1 MNQDKLLSGHE
12 LVARTTPKIDISLP
26 EIGLKEIIPSG
37 SWLEQKQIQA
47 AVEARKHLIEVERI
61 EKSGTLSH
69 AVWREELMLAEVT
82 QKVGSY
88 WQYLGHNKGKLLYL
102 KPEEA
107 LFLMEINC
115 LHLKYND
122 VKVSLQQAYSLL
134 LKGKI
139 TLLQYKVYASLSR
152 LGYRIYRHERVEPTI
167 CETKDNLSSN
177 VKNDNAEAKNDDLEN
192 SKTDD
197 QENPKNESPENS
209 KTEAENMICD
219 QDTPVA
225 AQEKHKIIDKG
236 DSKRTITEKTKNL
249 CGLSRLQKLKNRK
262 LKPCNINNIHK
273 FFENLPELI
282 KKQIVSIKTPQKE
295 FIPNTIC
302 LTKPVFN
309 INLENIH
316 SKNDRYVSMD
326 TNIYTIN
333 DEVNGSHIRRIRNTC
348 GRSEP
353 TLMPAYSNFAYA
365 NGNFQYR
372 QFNIYRPRH
381 TYSSI
386 NFSML
391 FQRHFLPNW
400 FFTSRLQLPRIQTQ
414 YWQTNCNNGT
424 TISNN
429 NNRKRTRITAQMQNL
444 EDIKKLASRLKQL
457 ILLGNNQ
464 EEFIQSL
471 QRLIQTYNSRYK
483 TRVRLNQDFDVVVE
497 ETIVD
502 TIELDDDEEPS
513 RKRRRTVSPNYQIEE
528 NFNILKKLA
537 CQLKELEKNKK
548 SSARHR
554 RAFSKLLRKFNESYN
569 EEYYLNES
577 GELENRLKI
586 DLDSSDSSNSES
598 LIEELQFR
606 KGKKLRNPFNIL
618 KRLSE
623 LQKDVDTEASTSKKD
638 SLEGRY
644 KEYSPLLLKTF
655 NKNWLP
661 PENDFGRAE
670 IVCKDI
676 VYNEITDMKRED
688 ILFDFLKI
696 KRCEC
701 DNWLELKKTFFTS
714 IKEAI
719 AEFQNG
725 MHNNMNNRINSIVK
739 PGDCTDMASILKK
752 LRIIQTEK
760 GTEECDLAIDFDVF
774 SRQVQNFRKTQRPTP
789 HVYIVCVDETK
800 HMPSG
805 SQIANLYSKYDTDA
819 VIIFAVVGVSAI
831 SYVQIN
837 PIDLPVYVSNDT

>member
-12 LVARTTPKIDISLP
+12 LVSKSTTKIEVSLP
-26 EIGLKEIIPSG
+26 EVGLKDILPSG

-47 AVEARKHLIEVERI
+47 AVEARKQLIEVERI

-88 WQYLGHNKGKLLYL
+88 WQYLGHNKGKQLFLR
-102 KPEEA
+102 PEEA

-115 LHLKYND
+115 LHLKHND

-134 LKGKI
+134 LREKI

-152 LGYRIYRHERVEPTI
+152 LGYRIYRHERVEPII
-167 CETKDNLSSN
+167 CEKKNNLPSN
-177 VKNDNAEAKNDDLEN
+177 IENVNNDKTGVKTVNPEISKNEVE
-192 SKTDD
+192 SMKCD
-197 QENPKNESPENS
+197 QECEA
-209 KTEAENMICD
+209 TED
-219 QDTPVA
+219 KD
-225 AQEKHKIIDKG
+225 KIIDEG
-236 DSKRTITEKTKNL
+236 DSESKKLSTEKTKSL

-262 LKPCNINNIHK
+262 LKPCNINHIHE
-273 FFENLPELI
+273 FFENLPELTQ
-282 KKQIVSIKTPQKE
+282 KQIVSIQTPQKQL
-295 FIPNTIC
+295 IPNTIC
-302 LTKPVFN
+302 LNKPVFS

-316 SKNDRYVSMD
+316 SKNDRYDSTD

-333 DEVNGSHIRRIRNTC
+333 DEVNGSHIRRIRNTS
-348 GRSEP
+348 GRSDPATMP
-353 TLMPAYSNFAYA
+353 TYTNFAFA
-365 NGNFQYR
+365 NGSFQYR
-372 QFNIYRPRH
+372 QFNFYKPRH

-391 FQRHFLPNW
+391 FQRHYLPNW

-414 YWQTNCNNGT
+414 FWQTNCNSTTT
-424 TISNN
+424 TISYNN
-429 NNRKRTRITAQMQNL
+429 NKKRTRVTAQKQNL
-444 EDIKKLASRLKQL
+444 EEIKKLASRLKQL
-457 ILLGNNQ
+457 ILGGNNQ

-483 TRVRLNQDFDVVVE
+483 TRVRLNRDFNVVIE

-502 TIELDDDEEPS
+502 TIELDDDDEPS
-513 RKRRRTVSPNYQIEE
+513 RKRRRSLSPNYQIEE
-528 NFNILKKLA
+528 NLNMFKKLA
-537 CQLKELEKNKK
+537 CQLKELEKNNK

-554 RAFSKLLRKFNESYN
+554 RAFSKLLRTFNESYN

-577 GELENRLKI
+577 NELENKHKI
-586 DLDSSDSSNSES
+586 ALDTSDSAISEKNNKTK
-598 LIEELQFR
+598 EEPKFR

-623 LQKDVDTEASTSKKD
+623 RQKEICTEASTSKKEI
-638 SLEGRY
+638 SEVEC
-644 KEYSPLLLKTF
+644 KEYSPLLSKTF
-655 NKNWLP
+655 TKNWLP

-670 IVCKDI
+670 IISKDA
-676 VYNEITDMKRED
+676 VYDEITDMKREE
-688 ILFDFLKI
+688 IMFDFLKI
-696 KRCEC
+696 QTCKC
-701 DNWLELKKTFFTS
+701 DNWLELKKSFYTS

-752 LRIIQTEK
+752 LRIIQSEK
-760 GTEECDLAIDFDVF
+760 GTEECNLSIDFDMY
-774 SRQVQNFRKTQRPTP
+774 SRHVQNFRKTKRPTP
-789 HVYIVCVDETK
+789 HYYIVCLDEK
-800 HMPSG
+800 NHMPSG
-805 SQIANLYSKYDTDA
+805 SQIASLHSKYDNDV
-819 VIIFAVVGVSAI
+819 VIVFAVVGVSSI
-831 SYVQIN
+831 SYLQIN
-837 PIDLPVYVSNDT
+837 PVDLPVYISNDT

>member
-12 LVARTTPKIDISLP
+12 LVSKSTTKIEVSLP
-26 EIGLKEIIPSG
+26 EIGLKDILPSG

-88 WQYLGHNKGKLLYL
+88 WQYLGHNKGKQLFL

-134 LKGKI
+134 LTEKI

-152 LGYRIYRHERVEPTI
+152 LGYRIYRHEHVEPII
-167 CETKDNLSSN
+167 CEKKMDLPSNSENVNYDNIE
-177 VKNDNAEAKNDDLEN
+177 VKNEKPED
-192 SKTDD
+192 S
-197 QENPKNESPENS
+197 KNEVKKE
-209 KTEAENMICD
+209 KCDQATEATEVKN
-219 QDTPVA
+219 
-225 AQEKHKIIDKG
+225 KIIDEG
-236 DSKRTITEKTKNL
+236 DIDSKKIITEKTKSL

-262 LKPCNINNIHK
+262 LKPCNTNNIHG
-273 FFENLPELI
+273 FFENLPELTQ
-282 KKQIVSIKTPQKE
+282 KQIVSIQTPQKQ

-302 LTKPVFN
+302 LNKPVFS
-309 INLENIH
+309 INLEKIH
-316 SKNDRYVSMD
+316 SKNDRYVSTD

-333 DEVNGSHIRRIRNTC
+333 DEVNGSHIKRIKNTC

-353 TLMPAYSNFAYA
+353 AQIPTYTNFAFA
-365 NGNFQYR
+365 NGSFQYR
-372 QFNIYRPRH
+372 QFNFYRPRH

-391 FQRHFLPNW
+391 FQRHYLPNW

-414 YWQTNCNNGT
+414 FWQTNCNSTN
-424 TISNN
+424 TITYNN
-429 NNRKRTRITAQMQNL
+429 NKKRTRVTAQKQNL
-444 EDIKKLASRLKQL
+444 EEIKKLASRLKQL
-457 ILLGNNQ
+457 ILGGHTH
-464 EEFIQSL
+464 EDYVQSL
-471 QRLIQTYNSRYK
+471 HRLIQTYNTRYK
-483 TRVRLNQDFDVVVE
+483 TRVRLSQDFDVVIE

-502 TIELDDDEEPS
+502 TIELDDDDEP
-513 RKRRRTVSPNYQIEE
+513 RKKRRRSLSPNYQIEE
-528 NFNILKKLA
+528 NLNMFKKLA
-537 CQLKELEKNKK
+537 CQLKELEKNNK

-554 RAFSKLLRKFNESYN
+554 RAFSKLLRTFNESYN

-577 GELENRLKI
+577 NELENKHKI
-586 DLDSSDSSNSES
+586 ALDTSDSSNSET
-598 LIEELQFR
+598 IKEEQKFR

-623 LQKDVDTEASTSKKD
+623 RQKEVYTEASTSKKEI
-638 SLEGRY
+638 SEVEC
-644 KEYSPLLLKTF
+644 KEYSPLLSKTF

-670 IVCKDI
+670 IISKDA

-688 ILFDFLKI
+688 IMFDFLKI
-696 KRCEC
+696 QTCKC
-701 DNWLELKKTFFTS
+701 DNWLELKKSFYTS

-719 AEFQNG
+719 AEFQSV
-725 MHNNMNNRINSIVK
+725 HNNMNNRINSIVK

-760 GTEECDLAIDFDVF
+760 CTEECNLAIDFDMY
-774 SRQVQNFRKTQRPTP
+774 RRHVQNFRKTKRPTP
-789 HVYIVCVDETK
+789 HCYIICLDETN

-805 SQIANLYSKYDTDA
+805 SQIASLYSKYDDDA
-819 VIIFAVVGVSAI
+819 IIVFAVVGVSSI
-831 SYVQIN
+831 SYLQVN
-837 PIDLPVYVSNDT
+837 PIDLPVYISNDT